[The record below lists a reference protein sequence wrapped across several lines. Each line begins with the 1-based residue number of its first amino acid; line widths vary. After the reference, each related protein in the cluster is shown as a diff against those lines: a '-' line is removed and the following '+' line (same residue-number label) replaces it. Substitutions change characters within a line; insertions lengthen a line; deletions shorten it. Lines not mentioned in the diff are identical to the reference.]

1 MDSYRRRQI
10 QAKALEVLKD
20 AGVSSLPVKPIEIAE
35 HLEITVEA
43 KPPSMSGA
51 SGWLICNGDRFAIV
65 YATHIDNLGFQ
76 NFSIAHEIGH
86 YCLDGHPEHIFKN
99 GNEHMSR
106 AGFSSAD
113 AIEQEADYFAA
124 CLLMPKPM
132 CLPLIN
138 KNSDGMA
145 AVTSLAMKCETSL
158 VASALRYAEIGHLP
172 AGVIQCHNGR
182 VEFCATHTLLAHVG
196 WARPLP
202 RNTKVPSDSATQRLS
217 EDREAVVH
225 GGEDSDSAPASDWF
239 SGASGKHGLSEEVI
253 GLGKFGRTLTVLT
266 LEAAEDYEEEESE
279 YWADSRF
286 H

>member
-1 MDSYRRRQI
+1 MDAYRRQQI
-10 QAKALEVLKD
+10 QARALEVLKD
-20 AGVSSLPVKPIEIAE
+20 AGVTSLPVKPIEIAE
-35 HLEITVEA
+35 HLEIRVEA
-43 KPPSMSGA
+43 KPASMSGA
-51 SGWLICNGDRFAIV
+51 SGWLICNGDKFAIV

-113 AIEQEADYFAA
+113 VIEHEADYFAA

-145 AVTSLAMKCETSL
+145 AVTSLATKCETSL

-182 VEFCATHTLLAHVG
+182 VEFCATHTLQAHVG
-196 WARPLP
+196 WARPLS
-202 RNTKVPSDSATQRLS
+202 RNAKVPCDSATQRLS
-217 EDREAVVH
+217 EDREAVVR

-239 SGASGKHGLSEEVI
+239 SGASGKYGLLEEVV

-266 LEAAEDYEEEESE
+266 LEDAEDDEEEESGRWE
-279 YWADSRF
+279 EPRF
-286 H
+286 R

>member
-1 MDSYRRRQI
+1 MDSYRRQQI
-10 QAKALEVLKD
+10 QAKALEVLRD
-20 AGVSSLPVKPIEIAE
+20 AGVSSLPVKPKDIAE
-35 HLEITVEA
+35 HLEMKVEP
-43 KPPSMSGA
+43 KPSSMSGA
-51 SGWLICNGDRFAIV
+51 SGWLICNGNRFAIV

-86 YCLDGHPEHIFKN
+86 FCLDGHPEYIFRSS
-99 GNEHMSR
+99 NEHMSR

-124 CLLMPKPM
+124 CLLMPKPL

-145 AVTSLAMKCETSL
+145 AVTSLATKCETSL

-172 AGVIQCHNGR
+172 AGVIQCYNGR

-196 WARPLP
+196 WARPLS
-202 RNTKVPSDSATQRLS
+202 RNTKVPRDSATQRLS
-217 EDREAVVH
+217 EDREAILR
-225 GGEDSDSAPASDWF
+225 GGEDGDSAAASDWF

-266 LEAAEDYEEEESE
+266 LEDADEKTEESDRWE
-279 YWADSRF
+279 EPRF
-286 H
+286 R